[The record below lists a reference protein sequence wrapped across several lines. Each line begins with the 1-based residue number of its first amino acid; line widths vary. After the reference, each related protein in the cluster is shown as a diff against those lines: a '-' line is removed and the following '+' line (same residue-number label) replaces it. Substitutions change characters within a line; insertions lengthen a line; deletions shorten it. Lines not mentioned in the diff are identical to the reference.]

1 MWKDEQFI
9 LYCIWC
15 FIEAKM
21 VYIIQCTYLKVR
33 EKYSLFYALIFHF
46 FQINCFFYQEM
57 VAYFKYTNI

>member
-21 VYIIQCTYLKVR
+21 GYIIQCTYLKVIER
-33 EKYSLFYALIFHF
+33 YSLFYALIFHF
-46 FQINCFFYQEM
+46 SQINCFYQET
-57 VAYFKYTNI
+57 VAYFKYANI

>member
-21 VYIIQCTYLKVR
+21 GYIIQCTYLKVIER
-33 EKYSLFYALIFHF
+33 YSLFYALIFTSLKSTVFIKKQLHILNT
-46 FQINCFFYQEM
+46 QISE
-57 VAYFKYTNI
+57 